1 MSRYWKGMAV
11 AAVFV
16 AGACASGINITR
28 TTPQY
33 GFARTCAEAVTVF
46 DTRVAVP
53 SNYYEIAWIT
63 AEGNSVWTTDEDIVN
78 RMKQSAAEVG
88 ATAIIANT
96 SGASATAVQILGA
109 AVGTGDADRSGSAL
123 AIFQPSEEA
132 RARAACASN
141 P

>member
-1 MSRYWKGMAV
+1 MIKCRKIIPIVAV
-11 AAVFV
+11 VF
-16 AGACASGINITR
+16 ATACASGINVTR

-53 SNYYEIAWIT
+53 SSYYEIAWIT
-63 AEGNSVWTTDEDIVN
+63 AEGNAVWTTDEDIVS

-96 SGASATAVQILGA
+96 SGPSATAVQILGA

-123 AIFQPSEEA
+123 AIYQPSEDA
-132 RARAACASN
+132 RVRAACASN